1 MAVSTVLFDLDGT
14 LLPMDKDVFVNK
26 YFSTLAAYLA
36 PHGYNSEKLI
46 DTVWKGTGAMIENDG
61 SSTNETK
68 FWCAFADAF
77 GEAALKDKPLFDY
90 FYEHIFDEIQ
100 SVCGFDKRSAETV
113 RMLKERGLRVGLAT
127 NPIFPKAATGIRI
140 RWAGLDT
147 SDFDIITTYENSSYC
162 KPNLNYYIEVCQNM
176 SVVPEEC
183 LMVGNDV
190 VEDMVAEKLGMKVF
204 LLTDYLINK
213 PGTDI
218 RRYQNGSFPEL
229 IKYASEII

>member
-1 MAVSTVLFDLDGT
+1 MTVTTVLFDLDGT

-90 FYEHIFDEIQ
+90 FYEHIFGEIQ

-127 NPIFPKAATGIRI
+127 NPIFPKAATGARI

-147 SDFDIITTYENSSYC
+147 SDFDIITTYESSSYC
-162 KPNLNYYIEVCQNM
+162 KPNPNYYVEVCDKL
-176 SVVPEEC
+176 SVDPEEC
-183 LMVGNDV
+183 LVVGNDV
-190 VEDMVAEKLGMKVF
+190 LEDMVAEKLGMKVF

-218 RRYQNGSFPEL
+218 NRYPNGSFPEL